1 MDSHRVVRWMNKED
15 ERLYYKNRVNAG
27 IEIISPDLLKETMKH
42 FVPRHPETPDKIDL
56 DRDVLKPNIP
66 SGKIFAYDTP
76 EYIKDMGTPDR
87 YYEVEKDLQMG
98 KVKARNLKN
107 KQKAIFLDR
116 DGTINKYVGF
126 LTKPE
131 QFELLPG
138 VAEAIKMINQSGYLA
153 IVVTNQ
159 PVIARGDCT
168 WEELQQIHDKME
180 TELGKEGAF
189 LDAIY
194 ICPHHKDKGF
204 EGERPEYKF
213 DCECRKPKPGLLL
226 QAAKD
231 FNIDLSQS
239 IMIGDSENDFK
250 AGVNAG
256 CLKSISLR
264 QNEINAI
271 IEALKL
277 FFKS

>member
-1 MDSHRVVRWMNKED
+1 
-15 ERLYYKNRVNAG
+15 
-27 IEIISPDLLKETMKH
+27 MKH

-66 SGKIFAYDTP
+66 SGKIYAYDTP

-87 YYEVEKDLQMG
+87 YYEVEKDIQIG
-98 KVKARNLKN
+98 KVKARNLSQ

-138 VAEAIKMINQSGYLA
+138 VAEAIKAINKSGYLA

-168 WEELQQIHDKME
+168 WEELQSIHDKME
-180 TELGKEGAF
+180 TLLGKEDAF
-189 LDAIY
+189 VDAIY
-194 ICPHHKDKGF
+194 VCPHHKDKGF

-213 DCECRKPKPGLLL
+213 DCDCRKPKPGLLL

-239 IMIGDSENDFK
+239 IMIGDNERDVQVGK
-250 AGVNAG
+250 NAG
-256 CLKSISLR
+256 CKEAFSIETNSGNLIR
-264 QNEINAI
+264 KIYEIV
-271 IEALKL
+271 
-277 FFKS
+277 